1 MCELLWSVNM
11 ADQQDSAT
19 PPATEIPSTQP
30 RVSRHLDGDE
40 ILAAFASIR
49 DSFMYSAGIN
59 KDKETSG
66 AGKTNI

>member
-1 MCELLWSVNM
+1 MNISESFNM

-19 PPATEIPSTQP
+19 PPATDIPSTQP

-66 AGKTNI
+66 AGKNII